1 MIPGAGQTADMTST
15 RLEPAVC
22 VGSSQRPWVTELI
35 NHVSDHGG
43 MRVVGTALTQDDA
56 FRRSFDVLLV
66 DDVSSV
72 MSPRFVS
79 RMRNTGRLVIAIY
92 DVERGDEA
100 RERVL
105 GFGVD
110 AVVPSTVG
118 PAELVRVVVDTARL
132 HAIDAELADL
142 SSGEASSG
150 PSPSRRSDAAR
161 QTPATGNIV
170 VVLGGDGVT
179 EVAVG
184 LADAMVG
191 SGASTVLVDLD
202 TVEPSIAQRLGL
214 PLTPNVFTATE
225 HLRLRASLDGAFEV
239 SPHGFATI
247 AGIPNPREWA
257 ALSETEAADLVGELA
272 GGFATVLVK
281 VSRGLEDLSGFAG
294 TVGRHDVA
302 RRLVAMADRVVAVS
316 SASPVG
322 AARLVGLAGDVRALT
337 SVPIHVV
344 VNQSPSSRFV
354 HGELATELERSLSP
368 ATLTFLPTDSRVRK
382 ASWQGEV
389 VRRGGFVRRLR
400 PLAGSVGSMA
410 VATAMPTGPEPV
422 SVAEGSR

>member
-1 MIPGAGQTADMTST
+1 MTST

-22 VGSSQRPWVTELI
+22 VGSSQRAWVTELI

-43 MRVVGTALTQDDA
+43 MRVVGTALSQDDA
-56 FRRSFDVLLV
+56 FQRSFDALLV

-110 AVVPSTVG
+110 AAVPSTVG
-118 PAELVRVVVDTARL
+118 AEELVRVVVDTVRL
-132 HAIDAELADL
+132 HAIDAELAHL
-142 SSGEASSG
+142 SSGEVPAGSSAS
-150 PSPSRRSDAAR
+150 PPAVRSPAA
-161 QTPATGNIV
+161 PTGAIV
-170 VVLGGDGVT
+170 VVLGTDGVT

-191 SGASTVLVDLD
+191 RHVSTVLVDLD

-225 HLRLRASLDGAFEV
+225 HLRLRASLEGAFDV
-239 SPHGFATI
+239 SAHGFATI

-257 ALSETEAADLVGELA
+257 ALGETEAADLVGELA
-272 GGFATVLVK
+272 GGFALVLVK

-294 TVGRHDVA
+294 TVGRHDVG
-302 RRLVAMADRVVAVS
+302 RRLVAMADRVIVVS

-322 AARLVGLAGDVRALT
+322 ATRQVSLAGDVRALT

-344 VNQSPSSRFV
+344 VNQAPASRFV
-354 HGELATELERSLSP
+354 QGELATELERSLSP
-368 ATLTFLPTDSRVRK
+368 ASLTFLPTDLRVRK
-382 ASWQGEV
+382 ASWQGDM
-389 VRRGGFVRRLR
+389 VRRGGFARRLR
-400 PLAGSVGSMA
+400 SLAGL
-410 VATAMPTGPEPV
+410 VATAASGPTMETAADVV
-422 SVAEGSR
+422 SVTEGSQ

>member
-1 MIPGAGQTADMTST
+1 M
-15 RLEPAVC
+15 
-22 VGSSQRPWVTELI
+22 
-35 NHVSDHGG
+35 
-43 MRVVGTALTQDDA
+43 ALSQDDA
-56 FRRSFDVLLV
+56 FRRNFDALLI

-110 AVVPSTVG
+110 AAVSSTVG
-118 PAELVRVVVDTARL
+118 AEELVRVVVDTVRL
-132 HAIDAELADL
+132 HTIDAELAHL
-142 SSGEASSG
+142 SSGAPSVGSSASALSAKT
-150 PSPSRRSDAAR
+150 SAA
-161 QTPATGNIV
+161 PTGSIV
-170 VVLGGDGVT
+170 VVLGNDGVT

-191 SGASTVLVDLD
+191 HRLSTVLVDLD

-225 HLRLRASLDGAFEV
+225 HLRLRASLEGAFDV
-239 SPHGFATI
+239 SSHGFATI

-257 ALSETEAADLVGELA
+257 ALGETEAADLVGELA
-272 GGFATVLVK
+272 GGFAMVVVK
-281 VSRGLEDLSGFAG
+281 ISRGVEDLSGFAG
-294 TVGRHDVA
+294 TVGRHDVG
-302 RRLVAMADRVVAVS
+302 RRMVAMADRVVAVS

-322 AARLVGLAGDVRALT
+322 AARQVTLAGDVRALT

-344 VNQSPSSRFV
+344 VNQAPSSRFV
-354 HGELATELERSLSP
+354 QGELATELERSLSP
-368 ATLTFLPTDSRVRK
+368 ASLTFLPTDSRVRK
-382 ASWQGEV
+382 ASWQGDM
-389 VRRGGFVRRLR
+389 VRRGGFARRLR
-400 PLAGSVGSMA
+400 SLAGSVSTAAPGM
-410 VATAMPTGPEPV
+410 VTATEAGVVPV
-422 SVAEGSR
+422 VEGSR

>member
-1 MIPGAGQTADMTST
+1 MTST

-22 VGSSQRPWVTELI
+22 VGSSQRAWVTELI

-43 MRVVGTALTQDDA
+43 MRVVGTALSQDDA
-56 FRRSFDVLLV
+56 FQRSFDALLV

-110 AVVPSTVG
+110 AAVPSTVG
-118 PAELVRVVVDTARL
+118 AEELVRVVVDTVRL
-132 HAIDAELADL
+132 HAIDAELAHL
-142 SSGEASSG
+142 SSGEVPAGSSAS
-150 PSPSRRSDAAR
+150 PPAVRSPAA
-161 QTPATGNIV
+161 PTGAIV
-170 VVLGGDGVT
+170 VVLGTDGVT

-191 SGASTVLVDLD
+191 RHVSTVLVDLD

-225 HLRLRASLDGAFEV
+225 HLRLRASLEGAFDV
-239 SPHGFATI
+239 SAHGFATI

-257 ALSETEAADLVGELA
+257 ALGETEAADLVGELA
-272 GGFATVLVK
+272 GGFALVLVK

-294 TVGRHDVA
+294 TVGRHDVG
-302 RRLVAMADRVVAVS
+302 RRLVAMADRVIVVS

-322 AARLVGLAGDVRALT
+322 AARQVSLAGDVRALT

-344 VNQSPSSRFV
+344 VNQAPASRFV
-354 HGELATELERSLSP
+354 QGELATELERSLSP
-368 ATLTFLPTDSRVRK
+368 ASLTFLPTDLRVRK
-382 ASWQGEV
+382 ASWQGDM
-389 VRRGGFVRRLR
+389 VRRGGFARRLR
-400 PLAGSVGSMA
+400 SLAGL
-410 VATAMPTGPEPV
+410 VATAASGPTMETAGDVV
-422 SVAEGSR
+422 SVTEGSR

>member
-1 MIPGAGQTADMTST
+1 MTST

-22 VGSSQRPWVTELI
+22 VGSSQRAWVTELI

-43 MRVVGTALTQDDA
+43 MRVVGTALSQDDA
-56 FRRSFDVLLV
+56 LKRSFDALLV

-79 RMRNTGRLVIAIY
+79 RMRNTGRLVIAVY

-110 AVVPSTVG
+110 AAVPSTVG
-118 PAELVRVVVDTARL
+118 AEELVRVVVDTVRL
-132 HAIDAELADL
+132 HAIDAELAHL
-142 SSGEASSG
+142 SSGEVPAGSST
-150 PSPSRRSDAAR
+150 SPPAKSPAA
-161 QTPATGNIV
+161 PTGTIV
-170 VVLGGDGVT
+170 VVLGNDGVT

-191 SGASTVLVDLD
+191 RCVSTVLVDLD

-225 HLRLRASLDGAFEV
+225 HLRLRASLEGAFDV
-239 SPHGFATI
+239 SAHGFATI

-257 ALSETEAADLVGELA
+257 ALGETEAADLVGELA
-272 GGFATVLVK
+272 EGFALVLVK

-294 TVGRHDVA
+294 TVGRHDVG
-302 RRLVAMADRVVAVS
+302 RRLVAMADRVIVVS

-322 AARLVGLAGDVRALT
+322 AARQVSLAGDVRALT

-344 VNQSPSSRFV
+344 VNQAPSSRFV
-354 HGELATELERSLSP
+354 QGELATELERSLSP
-368 ATLTFLPTDSRVRK
+368 ASLTFLPTDLRVRK
-382 ASWQGEV
+382 ASWQGDM
-389 VRRGGFVRRLR
+389 VRRGGFARRLR
-400 PLAGSVGSMA
+400 SLAGSV
-410 VATAMPTGPEPV
+410 ATAASGPSTETAADVV
-422 SVAEGSR
+422 SVIEGSR